1 MEAALEE
8 VKLHSRRYA
17 KRQLTWFRNRMSIR
31 WYDLIQQPEKIDEIK
46 TEIATW
52 LAKDNPISNEK

>member
-1 MEAALEE
+1 
-8 VKLHSRRYA
+8 
-17 KRQLTWFRNRMSIR
+17 
-31 WYDLIQQPEKIDEIK
+31 LIQQPEKIDEIK